1 MGQSIAIFK
10 SHLAKLLNL
19 SCIKIRMK
27 CRKMLRI
34 HCVIGWCDRMD
45 MKKALNAVERF
56 SMANS

>member
-1 MGQSIAIFK
+1 
-10 SHLAKLLNL
+10 
-19 SCIKIRMK
+19 MK